1 MGKVIWVFLTIV
13 CIFIGTDGIAQ
24 GYKYIFVLGDSLET
38 DSQNKILVNNFK
50 LYNISNRVLHM
61 GMSIRTSENWQVIGE
76 NRENFTF
83 SLNTTDTLIIP
94 LNLRRTKQSAA
105 GWQTVEIK
113 VFNTQIIDTQTY
125 YYRIGIQEESKLIVQ
140 GLDEPI
146 EIDGEESV
154 ILPLYIRN
162 SGNVPQDVRI
172 QWQHTLFKLNEYSII
187 SLAPGADTMLQKSIK
202 IPSDAFKRYSRHTVA
217 VEVGS
222 DGQKRVVSYEFSKAK
237 SSLKQHKSAYSQIP
251 LHLRTGVISVGDQ
264 FSYYFG
270 VSGSYIF
277 NKHNDLQFF
286 YQSKQLGNVMNTL
299 QQNPFSIRYRHK
311 KWVATAGQV
320 AAPFGFQ
327 VYGQGFSLAYLDS
340 DKSEFSV
347 TGILHR
353 KNDFFQSD
361 NFTAR
366 GRYQFK
372 SLVVSHEGIV
382 NIDHMRQVNSYLLNN
397 EVGIINTK
405 KVNFSLLAGVG
416 MEEFSVP
423 APVKGLTF
431 GYGGGYNFF
440 LKAKSLEAASTF
452 QYYSPDMPGFYKGY
466 LNHNHSINWKKE
478 NRTVGIFYSSS
489 FIQQNIYRD
498 SLFNSDILSYN
509 IDHYGINTGWSNK
522 GLSVNAGIGMMNGG
536 SSFSN
541 LSNFL
546 SGNLNVNWAKGD
558 KSLSLILR
566 NGFGKDPVTNTNQY
580 VSINSL
586 SLNTRFLMLSANYN
600 RFPDGTES
608 KGNGTE
614 SINGLVGTNF
624 AFIDRRLFCN
634 INYNVFKTLQSA
646 EVRHGFGGSLSYKTK
661 TGGFLISLTGN
672 LPVTGVDGELI
683 PLDRQ
688 RNVTLNISKSLNI
701 PVLVDRE
708 YQKLTLLIYHD
719 LNNNGLRDSGD
730 SLMSGVKLTIGSEP
744 FITNRHGLVRYK
756 NIEAGIY
763 AVSFV
768 NTNVSNLI
776 PAGSP
781 VQYVEVEKNTHL
793 EIPFKAGRE
802 LKGSVNIKRDSFS
815 KVNFT
820 PDGIKVVAIDSVGN
834 KYYTVAD
841 KNGNFSFSLPAGAYN
856 VGLTASAF
864 EGSDFKPK
872 RYSFDVNLL
881 ENSEVPEVNFIV
893 IERSRRVRK
902 VEFD

>member
-1 MGKVIWVFLTIV
+1 
-13 CIFIGTDGIAQ
+13 
-24 GYKYIFVLGDSLET
+24 
-38 DSQNKILVNNFK
+38 
-50 LYNISNRVLHM
+50 
-61 GMSIRTSENWQVIGE
+61 MSIRTSENWQVIGQK
-76 NRENFTF
+76 RGNFTF
-83 SLNTTDTLIIP
+83 SLNVTDTLIIP
-94 LNLRRTKQSAA
+94 LNLRRTKQSSA
-105 GWQTVEIK
+105 GWQAVEIK
-113 VFNTQIIDTQTY
+113 LFNTQIADTQTY
-125 YYRIGIQEESKLIVQ
+125 LYHIGIQEESKLIVQ
-140 GLDEPI
+140 GQDEPI
-146 EIDGEESV
+146 EIDNEASV

-162 SGNVPQDVRI
+162 SGNVSQDVRI
-172 QWQHTLFKLNEYSII
+172 KWQYTPFSLNESII
-187 SLAPGADTMLQKSIK
+187 VPLAAGADTMFQKSIK

-217 VEVGS
+217 VEVGD
-222 DGQKRVVSYEFSKAK
+222 DGNKRVVSYEFSKAK

-251 LHLRTGVISVGDQ
+251 LHLRTGVLSVGDQ

-277 NKHNDLQFF
+277 DKENDLQFF
-286 YQSKQLGNVMNTL
+286 YQSKQLGNVINTL

-311 KWVATAGQV
+311 KWVASAGQV

-327 VYGQGFSLAYLDS
+327 VYGQGFSLAYLDA

-361 NFTAR
+361 NFAAR
-366 GRYQFK
+366 GRYHFK

-382 NIDHMRQVNSYLLNN
+382 NVDHMRQVNSYLLNN
-397 EVGIINTK
+397 EIGIINRK
-405 KVNFSLLAGVG
+405 QVNLSLLAGVG
-416 MEEFSVP
+416 MEEIKVP
-423 APVKGLTF
+423 ASIRGVTF

-440 LKAKSLEAASTF
+440 IKGKSIEAASTF
-452 QYYSPDMPGFYKGY
+452 QYYSPEMPGFYKGY
-466 LNHNHSINWKKE
+466 LNHNHNINWKRG
-478 NRTVGIFYSSS
+478 NRTVGLFYSSS

-522 GLSVNAGIGMMNGG
+522 ELSVNVGIGIMNGG

-546 SGNLNVNWAKGD
+546 SGNLNVNWVKGD
-558 KSLSLILR
+558 KNLSLILR
-566 NGFGKDPVTNTNQY
+566 NGVGKDPTTNTNQY

-586 SLNTRFLMLSANYN
+586 SLNTRFLMVSANYN

-608 KGNGTE
+608 TGNGTE
-614 SINGLVGTNF
+614 SINGLVGANF
-624 AFIDRRLFCN
+624 AFIERRLFCN
-634 INYNVFKTLQSA
+634 LNYNVFKTLKSA
-646 EVRHGFGGSLSYKTK
+646 EVRHGFGGALSYKTK
-661 TGGFLISLTGN
+661 TGGLLVSLTAN
-672 LPVTGVDGELI
+672 VPVTGVDGELI

-688 RNVTLNISKSLNI
+688 RNITLNVSKSLSI

-708 YQKLTLLIYHD
+708 YQKLSILIYHD
-719 LNNNGLRDSGD
+719 LNNNGIRDTED
-730 SLMSGVKLTIGSEP
+730 SIMRGVKLTIGSEP
-744 FITNRHGLVRYK
+744 FITNKFGMVRYK
-756 NIEAGIY
+756 NIETGIY

-781 VQYVEVEKNTHL
+781 VQYIDVKRNTYE

-802 LKGSVNIKRDSFS
+802 LKGAVVIKRDSFS

-820 PDGIKVVAIDSVGN
+820 PDGIKVIAIDSVGN

-841 KNGNFSFSLPAGAYN
+841 KTGNFSFSLPAGEYN
-856 VGLTASAF
+856 VGLSASAF

-872 RYSFDVNLL
+872 RYSFDINLQ
-881 ENSEVPEVNFIV
+881 ENSEIPPVNFIIV
-893 IERSRRVRK
+893 EKNRRVRK